1 MSELTISDNQAES
14 RIETS
19 IDGHLARIDY
29 LRNGNEITFTH
40 TFVPEELG
48 GRGIA
53 GHLAQYALE
62 LSRSEALAV
71 IPQCPYIAKYIQKHP
86 EFQDLVKA

>member
-1 MSELTISDNQAES
+1 MSEIINNSAES
-14 RIETS
+14 RIETT

-29 LRNGNEITFTH
+29 LREDQQITFTH
-40 TFVPEELG
+40 TFVPEALG

-53 GHLAQYALE
+53 GSLAQFALE
-62 LSRSEALAV
+62 LARAENLTV
-71 IPQCPYIAKYIQKHP
+71 IPQCPYVAKYIQKHP